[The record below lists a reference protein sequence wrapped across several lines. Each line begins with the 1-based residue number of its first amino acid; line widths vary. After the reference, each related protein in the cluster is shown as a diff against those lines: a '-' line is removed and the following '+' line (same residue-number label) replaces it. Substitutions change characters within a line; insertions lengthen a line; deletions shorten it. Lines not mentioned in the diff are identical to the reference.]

1 MKSVTI
7 GLLIFLLCGCGF
19 QKPVVHDP
27 ILWSTREVTKA
38 KVFEQLEAALRAE
51 GLPISR
57 ADAAAGV
64 IVTDSFD
71 VLPEYCDCGKNLVGQ
86 EYPGERRG
94 VMKITIRQGDSTTVK
109 FDFTTRLQI
118 LGNNKIL
125 ICDSH
130 GVLEAKLL
138 SSLRQESKGE
148 PR

>member
-1 MKSVTI
+1 MKSLTLA
-7 GLLIFLLCGCGF
+7 LLIFLLCGCGF
-19 QKPVVHDP
+19 QKPAVHDP
-27 ILWSTREVTKA
+27 VLWSTREATKA

-57 ADAAAGV
+57 VDAAAGV

-109 FDFTTRLQI
+109 FDFTTRLLI
-118 LGNNKIL
+118 LANNKTL

-130 GVLEAKLL
+130 GVLEDKLL
-138 SSLRQESKGE
+138 STLRQKPERE